1 MKKIL
6 LPALCGICLTVFPQ
20 DFSFDKNLTGWEKK
34 GKNIAADEVI
44 KTSRNY
50 SLRLGSDST
59 ATRKLKLDPDSEYEI
74 SFNIRGKGIGP
85 GSAADGKKTAA
96 FMILRGNKR
105 GKLQG
110 NFETGTFEWKRKKS
124 LFACDVLGTT
134 DVTMA
139 LVMRGKGEVWFDD
152 IKIVKLNPNTARSA
166 QYFRQAFTR
175 DLKEAAVIPGGTFG
189 FFDPGEP
196 VKFTFLLDPWPE
208 GLQFKCLVKDESG
221 NQVLTQ
227 PLKKAGKTFTIPG
240 QVPGY
245 YVAEFEFYLKDKKIY
260 RIQSAFAVNRPI
272 VKRDPFFAG
281 GFGAYQEFTD
291 GLKRIGIGAI
301 NMKIISEVI
310 GKSYTAEELVDLNM
324 RRGHRKFIESGD
336 FVLSA
341 VFSGTV
347 VQKNNPDKEKIKAGF
362 PVSTDAYWN
371 NFAAVA
377 EAYVKRNRGK
387 IQNYV
392 IQSEIPSQAGH
403 KERNCGTFTEA
414 MFNLMI
420 STRIVSRIVRRLDP
434 KAGIWFGGNN
444 RMEYQNSTERI
455 VAEDL
460 VNDIDGL
467 IIDGYTGNW
476 YLAPGVGY
484 RIPEEKL
491 LEFYRLASD
500 LSEQL
505 KLPQGRSIR
514 NEELGYAMRY
524 GEPFDGKYAVLQAAL
539 SARNL
544 ILSKASSVQLMEI
557 HTPMRFLPKAPQDED
572 RYMGTIW
579 RPCWYQG
586 TGRTQVVPLPGGA
599 MYAAAASELA
609 FAQCRDKIVSGS
621 LYAYV
626 FTKPDGQS
634 LAVIWNTDRKQDFHI
649 EIPSQARLVNMYGR
663 EFQLTKGKNVMQVGP
678 EPCYLTLPVKAEK
691 TAALMREAV
700 KNNSPECLCR
710 AYYDSVSRI
719 RVFVRN
725 QTDRTLGG
733 KLVFPGMNDQTVS
746 ILPGK
751 VSSFLLPVKSAGK
764 LISDTGREYPVPL
777 EKLSVYPVKKLPNK
791 PVFNGTGDWLKGL
804 QSGSLE
810 YPDAIRPSDALQ
822 EERCYFK
829 TPGNPNGH
837 NVSARYWTAYDE
849 ENFYLAV
856 EVDDPVH
863 QQRYTGS
870 GIWMDDS
877 IQFAFTTENFLP
889 KEFRSVPDRD
899 SGTVFN
905 FCAALTA
912 KGPEYR
918 KMNGPDAGL
927 KSYPAA
933 ITRKNGRTLYE
944 LAVPFKVFGGFP
956 KRFGFVVFDNNYP
969 ELKIAPYWLEFSP
982 GVTSHK
988 DPSHLRLLDWK

>member
-6 LPALCGICLTVFPQ
+6 LLALCGICLTVFPQ
-20 DFSFDKNLTGWEKK
+20 EISFDENLSGWEKR
-34 GKNIAADEVI
+34 GKNIASDPVI
-44 KTSRNY
+44 RTSRNY

-59 ATRKLKLDPDSEYEI
+59 VTRKLKLDPESEYEI
-74 SFNIRGKGIGP
+74 SFNIRGKGIRSGLTE
-85 GSAADGKKTAA
+85 DGKKTAA
-96 FMILRGNKR
+96 FMILRGNRR
-105 GKLQG
+105 GNLQG
-110 NFETGTFEWKRKKS
+110 SFETGTFDWKRKKS

-134 DVTMA
+134 EVTMA

-152 IKIVKLNPNTARSA
+152 IRIVKLNSNTARSA

-175 DLKEAAVIPGGTFG
+175 DLKAAAVVPGGTFG
-189 FFDPGEP
+189 FFNPGEP
-196 VKFTFLLDPWPE
+196 VSFSFLLDPWPE

-221 NQVLTQ
+221 NQVLSQ
-227 PLKKAGKTFTIPG
+227 PLKKVGKTFTIPG

-245 YVAEFEFYLKDKKIY
+245 YVAEFEFYLKNKKIH
-260 RIQSAFAVNRPI
+260 RVQSAFAVNRPI
-272 VKRDPFFAG
+272 LKRDPFFAG
-281 GFGAYQEFTD
+281 GFGAYKEFSE
-291 GLKRIGIGAI
+291 GLKRIGIGAV
-301 NMKIISEVI
+301 NMKITSAIP
-310 GKSYTAEELVDLNM
+310 GKKYTAEQLVELNM
-324 RRGHRKFIESGD
+324 RRGHKHFIDSGD

-341 VFSGTV
+341 VFSGTA
-347 VQKNNPDKEKIKAGF
+347 VQKDNPSKEKVKAGF

-371 NFAAVA
+371 NFAEVA
-377 EAYVKRNRGK
+377 ELYVKKNRGK
-387 IQNYV
+387 IRNYV

-414 MFNLMI
+414 MFNLMV

-434 KAGIWFGGNN
+434 KATVWFGGNN

-467 IIDGYTGNW
+467 VIDGYTGNW

-491 LEFYRLASD
+491 LEFYQLASN
-500 LSEQL
+500 LSIQL
-505 KLPQGRSIR
+505 KLPKGKWIR

-524 GEPFDGKYAVLQAAL
+524 GEPFDGKYAILQAAL
-539 SARNL
+539 TARNL
-544 ILSKASSVQLMEI
+544 ILSKAFPVELMEI
-557 HTPMRFLPKAPQDED
+557 HLPVRYLQKEPKNDE
-572 RYMGTIW
+572 RYMGLIW
-579 RPCWYQG
+579 RPCWYQA
-586 TGRTQVVPLPGGA
+586 TVKTQVVPLPGGA

-626 FTKPDGQS
+626 FTKPDGKS
-634 LAVIWNTDRKQDFHI
+634 LAVIWNTERKQDFHI
-649 EIPSQARLVNMYGR
+649 DLPSQAKLVNMYGR
-663 EFQLTKGKNVMQVGP
+663 EFQLSKGKNVIQAGP
-678 EPCYLTLPVKAEK
+678 EPCYLTLPAKAEK

-700 KNNSPECLCR
+700 KNNTPECLCR

-725 QTDRTLGG
+725 QTDRTLRG
-733 KLVFPGMNDQTVS
+733 KLVFPAMKDRTVS

-777 EKLSVYPVKKLPNK
+777 EKLSVYPVKKIPHK

-804 QSGSLE
+804 QSGSLG

-837 NVSARYWTAYDE
+837 SVSARYWTACDD

-863 QQRYTGS
+863 LQRYAGAR
-870 GIWMDDS
+870 IWMDDS

-889 KEFRSVPDRD
+889 KEFRSVSDLDP
-899 SGTVFN
+899 GTVFN

-927 KSYPAA
+927 KPYPAA
-933 ITRKNGRTLYE
+933 ITRKNGRTFYE
-944 LAVPFKVFGGFP
+944 IAVPFKALGGRP

-988 DPSHLRLLDWK
+988 DPSHLRLLEWK

>member
-1 MKKIL
+1 MRPL
-6 LPALCGICLTVFPQ
+6 
-20 DFSFDKNLTGWEKK
+20 
-34 GKNIAADEVI
+34 
-44 KTSRNY
+44 
-50 SLRLGSDST
+50 
-59 ATRKLKLDPDSEYEI
+59 RKLKLDPDSEYEI
-74 SFNIRGKGIGP
+74 SFNIRGKGIQAGLTEA
-85 GSAADGKKTAA
+85 GQKTAA

-105 GKLQG
+105 GKLLG
-110 NFETGTFEWKRKKS
+110 NFETGTFDWKRKKAPFCCN
-124 LFACDVLGTT
+124 LLGTAE
-134 DVTMA
+134 VTMA

-152 IKIVKLNPNTARSA
+152 IKIVKLKRNTKKSA

-189 FFDPGEP
+189 FFNPGET
-196 VKFTFLLDPWPE
+196 VKFTFLLNPWPE
-208 GLQFKCLVKDESG
+208 GLQFKCQVKDESG
-221 NQVLTQ
+221 NQVLSQ

-245 YVAEFEFYLKDKKIY
+245 YVAEFEFYLKGKKIY
-260 RIQSAFAVNRPI
+260 RTQSAFAVNRPME
-272 VKRDPFFAG
+272 KRDPFFAG
-281 GFGAYQEFTD
+281 GFGAYKEFAD

-324 RRGHRKFIESGD
+324 RRGHQKFIDSGD

-371 NFAAVA
+371 NFAAVV
-377 EAYVKRNRGK
+377 EAYVKRNQGK
-387 IQNYV
+387 IRNYV

-420 STRIVSRIVRRLDP
+420 STRIVSRAVRRLDP
-434 KAGIWFGGNN
+434 QAAIWFGGNN
-444 RMEYQNSTERI
+444 RMEYQNNTERI

-491 LEFYRLASD
+491 LEFYRMASD

-539 SARNL
+539 SARSL
-544 ILSKASSVQLMEI
+544 ILSKASDVQLLEI
-557 HTPMRFLPKAPQDED
+557 HTPMRFLQKEPRDED

-579 RPCWYQG
+579 RPCWYQKS
-586 TGRTQVVPLPGGA
+586 GRTQVVPLPGGA

-634 LAVIWNTDRKQDFHI
+634 LTAIWNTDRDQDFHI
-649 EIPSQARLVNMYGR
+649 DLPRQARLVNMYGR
-663 EFQLTKGKNVMQVGP
+663 EFRIPKGKNVIKVSPQ
-678 EPCYLTLPVKAEK
+678 PCYLTLPVNAKK
-691 TAALMREAV
+691 TAALMRDAV
-700 KNNSPECLCR
+700 KNNSPECICR
-710 AYYDSVSRI
+710 AYYDSLSQI

-725 QTDRTLGG
+725 QTDRTLRG
-733 KLVFPGMNDQTVS
+733 KLVFPAMTDQTVS
-746 ILPGK
+746 ILPGQ
-751 VSSFLLPVKSAGK
+751 VSSFLLPVKTAGK
-764 LISDTGREYPVPL
+764 LVTAAGREYPIPL
-777 EKLSVYPVKKLPNK
+777 EKLSGYPVKKISHK
-791 PVFNGTGDWLKGL
+791 PVFDGTGSWLKSLKPGL
-804 QSGSLE
+804 LE

-829 TPGNPNGH
+829 TPGNPKGH
-837 NVSARYWTAYDE
+837 NVSARYWTAYDD

-863 QQRYTGS
+863 QQRYTGPR
-870 GIWMDDS
+870 IWMDDS
-877 IQFAFTTENFLP
+877 IQFSFTTKNFRP
-889 KEFRSVPDRD
+889 KEFRSHSDRD

-905 FCAALTA
+905 YCAALTA
-912 KGPEYR
+912 KGLEYR

-927 KSYPAA
+927 KQYPAE
-933 ITRKNGRTLYE
+933 ITRKNGKTFYE
-944 LAVPFKVFGGFP
+944 IAVPFKVFGGFP